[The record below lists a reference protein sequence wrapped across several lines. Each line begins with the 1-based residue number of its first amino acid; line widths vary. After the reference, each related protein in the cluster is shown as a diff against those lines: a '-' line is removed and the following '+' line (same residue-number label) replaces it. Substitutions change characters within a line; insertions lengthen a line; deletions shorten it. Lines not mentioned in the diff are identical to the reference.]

1 MYDCGNSQCLCG
13 IIACLFLTVFSL
25 GSDTFAEGA
34 SCVCVGGGSVEGSIY
49 LGTHISRVGL
59 SFQDNLVCKYSFEI
73 LRYFDNT
80 KPNLYFC
87 SFYHY
92 LHNESVFHKAQGR
105 IPEHFPM
112 DLASR
117 KKQY

>member
-1 MYDCGNSQCLCG
+1 M
-13 IIACLFLTVFSL
+13 
-25 GSDTFAEGA
+25 
-34 SCVCVGGGSVEGSIY
+34 CVGGGSVEGSIY

-73 LRYFDNT
+73 LRYFDNA

-117 KKQY
+117 KKQYWYHSYNS